1 MRGKHRDR
9 YLPAG
14 PTNETKNETA
24 PMSRDALKTLFHP
37 FASGTVD
44 APGEGQRI
52 LFLGA
57 EAGFALPGDFAAELS
72 AVQGFRPF
80 YRQLQAQRIN
90 VTPEIEGADYDGAL
104 VLCGKHKGENEGNI
118 AEALSRVKEGGL
130 IVVAGSKE
138 DGIQPLRKRLEGFG
152 LTVEHMPK
160 YHGVALW
167 FSRPADVK
175 ALTAPLTKS
184 ETRVEDRFTTTAG
197 MFSHDRI
204 DAGSELLAS
213 RLPTDF
219 SGDAADFGAGW
230 GYLSVEL
237 ATKSPRIA
245 RIDLYEAHYGAL
257 EAARANLL
265 ANCPKVAQRFFW
277 HDLASEPV
285 KDKYDLIVMNP
296 PFHEGH
302 AAEPS
307 LGQAMIK
314 AAASALRGGG
324 RLMLVAN
331 RGLPYEPVLAE
342 SFREHGETCR
352 NARFKVLWAKK

>member
-1 MRGKHRDR
+1 
-9 YLPAG
+9 
-14 PTNETKNETA
+14 
-24 PMSRDALKTLFHP
+24 MSRDALKTLFHP
-37 FASGTVD
+37 FASGTID
-44 APGEGQRI
+44 APGEGKRI
-52 LFLGA
+52 LFLAA
-57 EAGFALPGDFAAELS
+57 EAGFSLPDGFTAELS

-90 VTPEIEGADYDGAL
+90 VTPEIEGGDYDGAL
-104 VLCGKHKGENEGNI
+104 VLCGKHKGENEDHI
-118 AEALSRVKEGGL
+118 AEALSRVREGGL
-130 IVVAGSKE
+130 IVVAGGKE
-138 DGIQPLRKRLEGFG
+138 DGIQPLRKRMEGFG
-152 LTVEHMPK
+152 LAVEYMPK
-160 YHGVALW
+160 YHGVAFW
-167 FSRPADVK
+167 FARPADIKVM
-175 ALTAPLTKS
+175 TAQLGKPA
-184 ETRVEDRFTTTAG
+184 TRVDDRFTTTPG

-219 SGDAADFGAGW
+219 TGDAADFGAGW

-314 AAASALRGGG
+314 TAAASLRSGG

-342 SFREHGETCR
+342 SFKEHGETCR

>member
-1 MRGKHRDR
+1 
-9 YLPAG
+9 
-14 PTNETKNETA
+14 
-24 PMSRDALKTLFHP
+24 MSRDALKTLFHP
-37 FASGTVD
+37 FASGTV
-44 APGEGQRI
+44 ATPGEGERI

-57 EAGFALPGDFAAELS
+57 EAGFSLPADFAAELS

-80 YRQLQAQRIN
+80 YRQLQAQRIE

-104 VLCGKHKGENEGNI
+104 VLCTKHKGENEASI
-118 AEALSRVKEGGL
+118 ATALSRVKVGGL
-130 IVVAGSKE
+130 IVVAGAKE
-138 DGIQPLRKRLEGFG
+138 DGIQPLRKRVEGFG
-152 LTVEHMPK
+152 LSVEYMPK
-160 YHGVALW
+160 YHGVAFW
-167 FSRPADVK
+167 FARPADISAPAAQLVK
-175 ALTAPLTKS
+175 PA
-184 ETRVEDRFTTTAG
+184 TRVDGRFSATAG

-237 ATKSPRIA
+237 ATKSPRMA
-245 RIDLYEAHYGAL
+245 RIDLYEAHYDAL
-257 EAARANLL
+257 EAARVNLL

-277 HDLASEPV
+277 HDLAGEPV
-285 KDKYDLIVMNP
+285 KDKYDLVIMNP

-314 AAASALRGGG
+314 TAASALRGGG

-342 SFREHGETCR
+342 HFKESGETCR

>member
-1 MRGKHRDR
+1 
-9 YLPAG
+9 
-14 PTNETKNETA
+14 
-24 PMSRDALKTLFHP
+24 MSRDALKTLFHP
-37 FASGTVD
+37 FASGTID
-44 APGEGQRI
+44 APGEGKRI
-52 LFLGA
+52 LFLAA
-57 EAGFALPGDFAAELS
+57 EAGFSLPDGFTAELS

-90 VTPEIEGADYDGAL
+90 VTPEIEGGDYDGAL
-104 VLCGKHKGENEGNI
+104 VLCGKHKGENEDHI
-118 AEALSRVKEGGL
+118 AEALSRVREGGL
-130 IVVAGSKE
+130 IVVAGGKE
-138 DGIQPLRKRLEGFG
+138 DGIQPLRKRMEGFG
-152 LTVEHMPK
+152 LAVEYMPK
-160 YHGVALW
+160 YHGVAFW
-167 FSRPADVK
+167 FARPADIKVM
-175 ALTAPLTKS
+175 TAQLGKPA
-184 ETRVEDRFTTTAG
+184 TRVDDRFTTTPG

-219 SGDAADFGAGW
+219 TGDAADFGAGW

-285 KDKYDLIVMNP
+285 KDKYDLIIMNP

-314 AAASALRGGG
+314 TAAASLRSGG

-342 SFREHGETCR
+342 SFKEHGETCR

>member
-1 MRGKHRDR
+1 
-9 YLPAG
+9 
-14 PTNETKNETA
+14 
-24 PMSRDALKTLFHP
+24 MSRDALKTLFHP
-37 FASGTVD
+37 FASGTV
-44 APGEGQRI
+44 ATPGEGERI

-57 EAGFALPGDFAAELS
+57 EAGFSLPADFAAELS

-80 YRQLQAQRIN
+80 YRQLQAQRVN
-90 VTPEIEGADYDGAL
+90 VTPEIEGEDYDGAL
-104 VLCGKHKGENEGNI
+104 VLCTKHKGENEASI
-118 AEALSRVKEGGL
+118 ATALSRVKVGGL
-130 IVVAGSKE
+130 IVVAGAKE
-138 DGIQPLRKRLEGFG
+138 DGIQPLRKRVEGFG
-152 LTVEHMPK
+152 LSVEYMPK
-160 YHGVALW
+160 YHGVAFW
-167 FSRPADVK
+167 FGRPADIGAPAAQLVK
-175 ALTAPLTKS
+175 PA
-184 ETRVEDRFTTTAG
+184 TRVDGRFTATAG

-245 RIDLYEAHYGAL
+245 RIDLYEAHYDAL

-277 HDLASEPV
+277 HDLAGEPV
-285 KDKYDLIVMNP
+285 KDKYDLVIMNP

-314 AAASALRGGG
+314 TASSALRNGG

-342 SFREHGETCR
+342 NFKESGETCR

>member
-1 MRGKHRDR
+1 
-9 YLPAG
+9 
-14 PTNETKNETA
+14 
-24 PMSRDALKTLFHP
+24 MSRDALKTLFHP
-37 FASGTVD
+37 FASGTVTP
-44 APGEGQRI
+44 PGEGERI

-57 EAGFALPGDFAAELS
+57 EAGFSLPQGFAGDLA

-80 YRQLQAQRIN
+80 FRQLQAQRIN
-90 VTPEIEGADYDGAL
+90 VTPQIEGGDFDGAL
-104 VLCGKHKGENEGNI
+104 VLSTKHKGENEAHI
-118 AEALSRVKEGGL
+118 AEALMRVKAGGL
-130 IVVAGSKE
+130 IVVAGGKE
-138 DGIQPLRKRLEGFG
+138 DGIQPLRKRVEGLG
-152 LTVEHMPK
+152 LDVEHMPK
-160 YHGVALW
+160 YHGVAFW
-167 FSRPADVK
+167 FTRPSDGD
-175 ALTAPLTKS
+175 ALASQLIKPAA
-184 ETRVEDRFTTTAG
+184 RVDGRFTTAAG

-213 RLPTDF
+213 RLPSDF

-237 ATKSPRIA
+237 ATRSPGIA
-245 RIDLYEAHYGAL
+245 RLDLYEAHYDAL

-265 ANCPKVAQRFFW
+265 ENCPKVAQRFFW

-285 KDKYDLIVMNP
+285 KEKYDLIIMNP

-314 AAASALRGGG
+314 TAASALRGGG

-342 SFREHGETCR
+342 NFREHGEACR